1 MSVQTDP
8 ALREH
13 PNRVDWNARYERAGS
28 AHAPFAPVP
37 WLADVLRA
45 GVPDGPVL
53 ELASGRSGT
62 ALALAAH
69 GRQVTAID
77 VSDVALLQLDSEAVR
92 RGVADRLNLVQADLG
107 CWEPG
112 ETRFALVLSRLFW
125 DAAIFHRACEAVMP
139 GGVLAWESLALSGA
153 EAGTASAKRRVKPGE
168 PACLLPADFTVVHEG
183 QGNCDWAPSRIM
195 IARRSPLPGA

>member
-92 RGVADRLNLVQADLG
+92 RGVADRLNLV
-107 CWEPG
+107 
-112 ETRFALVLSRLFW
+112 
-125 DAAIFHRACEAVMP
+125 
-139 GGVLAWESLALSGA
+139 
-153 EAGTASAKRRVKPGE
+153 
-168 PACLLPADFTVVHEG
+168 
-183 QGNCDWAPSRIM
+183 
-195 IARRSPLPGA
+195 

>member
-107 CWEPG
+107 LLG
-112 ETRFALVLSRLFW
+112 TRRDAFRAGAQQALLGCGDISPRL
-125 DAAIFHRACEAVMP
+125 
-139 GGVLAWESLALSGA
+139 
-153 EAGTASAKRRVKPGE
+153 
-168 PACLLPADFTVVHEG
+168 
-183 QGNCDWAPSRIM
+183 
-195 IARRSPLPGA
+195 

>member
-92 RGVADRLNLVQADLG
+92 RGVADRLRPT
-107 CWEPG
+107 W
-112 ETRFALVLSRLFW
+112 
-125 DAAIFHRACEAVMP
+125 AAGNPA
-139 GGVLAWESLALSGA
+139 
-153 EAGTASAKRRVKPGE
+153 RRVSRWCSAGSFGMRRY
-168 PACLLPADFTVVHEG
+168 FT
-183 QGNCDWAPSRIM
+183 APV
-195 IARRSPLPGA
+195 RR

>member
-62 ALALAAH
+62 ALALAAQQLGTH
-69 GRQVTAID
+69 GGAV
-77 VSDVALLQLDSEAVR
+77 LLQLEHALEAWPIGSTSSGRLGLLGTR
-92 RGVADRLNLVQADLG
+92 RDAFRAGAQQALLG
-107 CWEPG
+107 CGDISP
-112 ETRFALVLSRLFW
+112 RL
-125 DAAIFHRACEAVMP
+125 
-139 GGVLAWESLALSGA
+139 
-153 EAGTASAKRRVKPGE
+153 
-168 PACLLPADFTVVHEG
+168 
-183 QGNCDWAPSRIM
+183 
-195 IARRSPLPGA
+195 

>member
-1 MSVQTDP
+1 MLSGWP
-8 ALREH
+8 IGH
-13 PNRVDWNARYERAGS
+13 ERADGS
-28 AHAPFAPVP
+28 GAAGAPQPRRLERAIRTRGFGARAVAPVP

-139 GGVLAWESLALSGA
+139 GGVLAWGVAGSQWRRGGHSQREATCQAGRASVSASCRLHRCTRGA
-153 EAGTASAKRRVKPGE
+153 G
-168 PACLLPADFTVVHEG
+168 
-183 QGNCDWAPSRIM
+183 
-195 IARRSPLPGA
+195 

>member
-107 CWEPG
+107 CCEPP
-112 ETRFALVLSRLFW
+112 R
-125 DAAIFHRACEAVMP
+125 
-139 GGVLAWESLALSGA
+139 
-153 EAGTASAKRRVKPGE
+153 
-168 PACLLPADFTVVHEG
+168 
-183 QGNCDWAPSRIM
+183 
-195 IARRSPLPGA
+195 

>member
-69 GRQVTAID
+69 SRQVTAID

-112 ETRFALVLSRLFW
+112 ETRFAL
-125 DAAIFHRACEAVMP
+125 AVP
-139 GGVLAWESLALSGA
+139 
-153 EAGTASAKRRVKPGE
+153 ASAPLRASDSHANTPPGI
-168 PACLLPADFTVVHEG
+168 TVVHEG
-183 QGNCDWAPSRIM
+183 QGNCDSAPSRIM